1 MVGDSLYRSS
11 SFRLSDGR
19 RGLDDSCIRRL
30 RSVLLSRLDFW
41 DNPGLGVSRDFFCDA
56 VDSVVRLSGL
66 SNFLFCPSFQFA
78 GENTGYMSRIR
89 ILPEAVANRIAA
101 GEVVERPASV
111 VKELLENALD
121 AGAKTIRVEVEAG
134 GKRMIRIIDDGHG
147 MSHDDALLAFERH
160 ATSKLRSADD
170 LLSIPTLGFR
180 GEALP
185 TIAAVSRL
193 LLETRAEEDAEGT
206 RVEFAGGKLVNVKPA
221 GLPAGTTVSVADL
234 FYSVPARRKFLK
246 SDTTEL
252 GHIASLVT
260 HYALANPGRQ
270 FVLTT
275 PTQQIVDCSPVER
288 LAERVYQLFG
298 KQSFDELIEIPV
310 VSAAFRAAITEPEL
324 EPAEEKAR
332 LTVYGFTSRPEIQ
345 RPNRNGIYIFVNRR
359 LVRDRLIL
367 HAIHEAYRN
376 ILPSNV
382 FPATLLFLEMPY
394 DEVDVNVHPAKI
406 EVRFRRSQFVHD
418 FTRDAIRQA
427 LMSARPIASF
437 AAAAAASGALQNANT
452 SAASL
457 SNAPSMDPTAPSIVP
472 RAIIPAMEEIGLGSG
487 VGSDG
492 GFDLTSAPLQPIEQ
506 RFVFPAGPESLV
518 ESSAAFG
525 APSLASEP
533 PAPNWAANFAAGNG
547 SAPATLPHPDQIADL
562 KPLGQV
568 SSSFIVAVNGEGLW
582 LVDQHVAHERVLFEQ
597 HLEARRAGKVESQR
611 MLMPMI
617 LELSPRQLVI
627 YEKIAEELSANGF
640 EVELMGPRSVAIQAA
655 PAGITGSDAEK
666 LLTEILDGIERENAA
681 ISIETLQ
688 AKIAAST
695 ACHAAIKVNMPLDQT
710 KMEWLLAALA
720 KTDCP
725 MSCPHGRP
733 VVLRYSIKEIEK
745 AFHRI

>member
-1 MVGDSLYRSS
+1 
-11 SFRLSDGR
+11 
-19 RGLDDSCIRRL
+19 
-30 RSVLLSRLDFW
+30 
-41 DNPGLGVSRDFFCDA
+41 
-56 VDSVVRLSGL
+56 
-66 SNFLFCPSFQFA
+66 
-78 GENTGYMSRIR
+78 MSRIR

-134 GKRMIRIIDDGHG
+134 GKRMIRVIDDGHG
-147 MSHDDALLAFERH
+147 MAHDDALLAFERH

-170 LLSIPTLGFR
+170 LMSIPTLGFR

-193 LLETRAEEDAEGT
+193 LLETRAEEDPEGT
-206 RVEFAGGKLVNVKPA
+206 RVEFAGGKLVNVKSA
-221 GLPAGTTVSVADL
+221 GLPSGTTISVADL

-270 FVLTT
+270 FILTT

-298 KQSFDELIEIPV
+298 KQSFDDLIEIPA

-324 EPAEEKAR
+324 EQSEEKAR
-332 LTVYGFTSRPEIQ
+332 LTAFGFTSRPEIQ

-367 HAIHEAYRN
+367 HAINEAYRN
-376 ILPSNV
+376 IHPGSV

-427 LMSARPIASF
+427 LMSARPIPSF
-437 AAAAAASGALQNANT
+437 AAAAAAGAAPQNANANGAPVPV
-452 SAASL
+452 AATL
-457 SNAPSMDPTAPSIVP
+457 DPSVPSVVP
-472 RAIIPAMEEIGLGSG
+472 RAVIPAMEEIGLGSG

-492 GFDLTSAPLQPIEQ
+492 GFDLTAAPLQPVAQ
-506 RFVFPAGPESLV
+506 RFAFESG
-518 ESSAAFG
+518 AAFG
-525 APSLASEP
+525 LPAEAGAPGLAPEP
-533 PAPNWAANFAAGNG
+533 AAPNWAANFAGGNG

-617 LELSPRQLVI
+617 LELSPRQLVT

-640 EVELMGPRSVAIQAA
+640 EVALMGPRSVAIQAA
-655 PAGITGSDAEK
+655 PAGVTGSDAEK

-688 AKIAAST
+688 AKIAASA

-733 VVLRYSIKEIEK
+733 VVLRYSIKEIER
-745 AFHRI
+745 AFQRI

>member
-1 MVGDSLYRSS
+1 
-11 SFRLSDGR
+11 
-19 RGLDDSCIRRL
+19 
-30 RSVLLSRLDFW
+30 
-41 DNPGLGVSRDFFCDA
+41 
-56 VDSVVRLSGL
+56 
-66 SNFLFCPSFQFA
+66 
-78 GENTGYMSRIR
+78 MSRIR

-121 AGAKTIRVEVEAG
+121 AGAKAIRVEVEAG
-134 GKRMIRIIDDGHG
+134 GKRMIRVIDDGHG
-147 MSHDDALLAFERH
+147 MTHDDALLAFERH
-160 ATSKLRSADD
+160 ATSKLRSADA
-170 LLSIPTLGFR
+170 LMSIATLGFR
-180 GEALP
+180 GEAMP

-193 LLETRAEEDAEGT
+193 LLETRDAAEAEGT
-206 RVEFAGGKLVNVKPA
+206 RVEFAGGKLVGVKSA

-260 HYALANPGRQ
+260 HYALANPGKQ
-270 FVLTT
+270 FVLSTS
-275 PTQQIVDCSPVER
+275 TQQIVDCSPVER
-288 LAERVYQLFG
+288 LADRVYQLFG
-298 KQSFDELIEIPV
+298 KQALDELVEIPT

-324 EPAEEKAR
+324 EPSEESAR
-332 LTVYGFTSRPEIQ
+332 ITVFGFTSRPEVQ
-345 RPNRNGIYIFVNRR
+345 RPNRNGIYVFVNRR

-376 ILPSNV
+376 ILPGNV
-382 FPATLLFLEMPY
+382 FPATLVFLEMPY

-418 FTRDAIRQA
+418 FTRDAIRQV
-427 LMSARPIASF
+427 LMGARPIASF
-437 AAAAAASGALQNANT
+437 AAAAGTA
-452 SAASL
+452 SAASPTNGAD
-457 SNAPSMDPTAPSIVP
+457 SPPSTNGSASFTPGNGIEVP
-472 RAIIPAMEEIGLGSG
+472 RAVIPALQEIGLGSG

-492 GFDLTSAPLQPIEQ
+492 GFDLTGAPQQPVPQ
-506 RFVFPAGPESLV
+506 RFSFEPGS
-518 ESSAAFG
+518 AFG
-525 APSLASEP
+525 TNAAAASAEP
-533 PAPNWAANFAAGNG
+533 AEPNWAANFAAAN
-547 SAPATLPHPDQIADL
+547 SDAPARLPHPGEITDL

-568 SSSFIVAVNGEGLW
+568 SASFIIAVNGEGLW
-582 LVDQHVAHERVLFEQ
+582 IVDQHVAHERVLFEQ
-597 HLEARRAGKVESQR
+597 HLEARRVGKVESQR

-617 LELSPRQLVI
+617 LELAPRQLVI
-627 YEKIAEELSANGF
+627 YEKIAEELGANGF
-640 EVELMGPRSVAIQAA
+640 EVEPMGPRSVAIQAVPSGVA
-655 PAGITGSDAEK
+655 NGDAEK

-710 KMEWLLAALA
+710 KMEWLLGALA

-733 VVLRYSIKEIEK
+733 VVLRYSVREIER